1 MTASLANVKSRFSD
15 FVRCAQT
22 MEPVFVTKHGKRAAV
37 LISVEDYEAKFEE
50 KPSVAWLSYE
60 SWREKNAENLED
72 EDPFADTRDKWT
84 PPLYAPN
91 DFDEV

>member
-15 FVRCAQT
+15 FVKCAQT

-50 KPSVAWLSYE
+50 KSPAAWLSYE
-60 SWREKNAENLED
+60 LWREKNAENLEE
-72 EDPFADTRDKWT
+72 EDVFADTRDKWT

-91 DFDEV
+91 EFDEV

>member
-60 SWREKNAENLED
+60 SWREKNEENLED
-72 EDPFADTRDKWT
+72 ENPFEDTRDKWT